1 VGRPAVVVIV
11 RSVVVVVVIVVVV
24 VVVCEESAHLVA
36 VSAELLAGEA
46 KRAEQL
52 GNRRICHGSSL
63 KSEKKAWEKKPSAH
77 HHSSADHFFSH
88 STVYSYTNNIIPRI
102 LNLRSVP
109 SLSKPPDSRYSPSS
123 PTTVCSSTH
132 ASTHSLITM

>member
-63 KSEKKAWEKKPSAH
+63 RRRPGKKKPSAH

>member
-11 RSVVVVVVIVVVV
+11 RSVIVVVVIVVVV

-63 KSEKKAWEKKPSAH
+63 KSEKKAWEKKTISA
-77 HHSSADHFFSH
+77 SSLLCGSFFF
-88 STVYSYTNNIIPRI
+88 P
-102 LNLRSVP
+102 LNRLFI
-109 SLSKPPDSRYSPSS
+109 YQ
-123 PTTVCSSTH
+123 
-132 ASTHSLITM
+132 

>member
-1 VGRPAVVVIV
+1 MVVIV
-11 RSVVVVVVIVVVV
+11 RSVIVIVVVIVV

-52 GNRRICHGSSL
+52 GNRRVCHGSSL

-88 STVYSYTNNIIPRI
+88 STVYSYTRYNNNIIPRI
-102 LNLRSVP
+102 RPHPPP
-109 SLSKPPDSRYSPSS
+109 SAPAHTPQ
-123 PTTVCSSTH
+123 PTR
-132 ASTHSLITM
+132 

>member
-1 VGRPAVVVIV
+1 VVVIV
-11 RSVVVVVVIVVVV
+11 RSVIVIVVVIVV

-52 GNRRICHGSSL
+52 GNRRVCHGSSL

-88 STVYSYTNNIIPRI
+88 STVYSYTRYNNNIIPRI
-102 LNLRSVP
+102 LSLRSVP